1 MLHLQRFKANTP
13 MEMLYGPYY
22 PIGIQDFSEMRRLN
36 AVYVDKTKLVY
47 NLTHTSKYVFLSRP
61 RRFGKSLLSSTLQ
74 YYFEGRKD
82 LFEGL
87 AMERLEKEWTKYPVF
102 HFDLST
108 AKGKPLADMREDI
121 SMQLEDFE
129 VIYGIDNKVPA
140 LGTRLKKLIKQA
152 YDQSGQQVVVLIDE
166 YDAPI
171 LDVLHDDEKREEVR
185 MLLREFYAPL
195 KACDPYLRFAFIT
208 GISMFSQLSIFSEL
222 NNLKIISRYDAYAS
236 ICGITEQ
243 ELKDNFQYGI
253 DKMAKSLG
261 YSYDEMIVR
270 LKDAY
275 DGYHFCKNSEGVF
288 NPFSL
293 LNAFDNNELRSYWFQ
308 SGTPRFLIE
317 MLKKYQHEGK
327 FNIDTLDSS
336 KTMSPSAFESP
347 LEMQTGPIPLL
358 YQAGYLTIKDYDRE
372 ADSYTL
378 TIPNSEVRVGLLK
391 NLLPLYSEVDANDV
405 QDNASHASVAFRKG
419 NPDRAMQLL
428 QSLLASI
435 PFMRGDKDILGDAEK
450 TEAYYHRI
458 FYFFFRMLY
467 NEVNAEVRNTVGATD
482 VVIKTRKYIY
492 VVELKIDSSA
502 DVALQQIEE
511 KGYATPYLTDSR
523 QLIKLGVNFSTATRT
538 LSDWK
543 QA

>member
-13 MEMLYGPYY
+13 MAILNEPYY
-22 PIGIQDFSEMRRLN
+22 PIGIQSFEKLRSLN
-36 AVYVDKTKLVY
+36 AVYVDKTELIYKLVR
-47 NLTHTSKYVFLSRP
+47 TSTSVFLSRP
-61 RRFGKSLLSSTLQ
+61 RRFGKSLLNSTLQ
-74 YYFEGRKD
+74 CYFEGRKD

-87 AMERLEKEWTKYPVF
+87 AMERLETEWTKYPVF

-108 AKGKPLADMREDI
+108 AKGKPLADMRRNI
-121 SMQLEDFE
+121 SMQLCRFE
-129 VIYGIDNKVPA
+129 KSYGITETISS
-140 LGTRLKKLIKQA
+140 LGDRLDTLIHTA
-152 YDQSGQQVVVLIDE
+152 YEVTNQKAVVLIDE

-195 KACDPYLRFAFIT
+195 KACDPYIRFAFIT

-253 DKMAKSLG
+253 DTMAKSLG
-261 YSYDEMIVR
+261 YSYDEVIVR

-327 FNIDTLDSS
+327 FNIDILDSS

-419 NPDRAMQLL
+419 DPGKAMQLL

-467 NEVNAEVRNTVGATD
+467 NEVNAEVRNSVGATD
-482 VVIKTRKYIY
+482 VVIKTPKYIY

-502 DVALQQIEE
+502 DTALQQIEE
-511 KGYATPYLTDSR
+511 KGYATPYLTDPR
-523 QLIKLGVNFSTATRT
+523 LLIKLGVNFSTATRT
-538 LSDWK
+538 LTDWK

>member
-1 MLHLQRFKANTP
+1 
-13 MEMLYGPYY
+13 
-22 PIGIQDFSEMRRLN
+22 
-36 AVYVDKTKLVY
+36 
-47 NLTHTSKYVFLSRP
+47 
-61 RRFGKSLLSSTLQ
+61 
-74 YYFEGRKD
+74 
-82 LFEGL
+82 
-87 AMERLEKEWTKYPVF
+87 
-102 HFDLST
+102 
-108 AKGKPLADMREDI
+108 
-121 SMQLEDFE
+121 MQLCRFE
-129 VIYGIDNKVPA
+129 KSYGITETISS
-140 LGTRLKKLIKQA
+140 LGDRLDTLIHTA
-152 YDQSGQQVVVLIDE
+152 YEVTNQKAVVLIDE

-195 KACDPYLRFAFIT
+195 KACDPYIRFAFIT

-253 DKMAKSLG
+253 DTMAKSLG
-261 YSYDEMIVR
+261 YSYDEVIVR

-327 FNIDTLDSS
+327 FNIDILDSS

-419 NPDRAMQLL
+419 DPGKAMQLL

-467 NEVNAEVRNTVGATD
+467 NEVNAEVRNSVGATD
-482 VVIKTRKYIY
+482 VVIKTPKYIY

-502 DVALQQIEE
+502 DTALQQIEE
-511 KGYATPYLTDSR
+511 KGYATPYLTDPR
-523 QLIKLGVNFSTATRT
+523 LLIKLGVNFSTATRT
-538 LSDWK
+538 LTDWK

>member
-1 MLHLQRFKANTP
+1 
-13 MEMLYGPYY
+13 MLYGPYY

-36 AVYVDKTKLVY
+36 AVYVDKTELVY
-47 NLTHTSKYVFLSRP
+47 KLTHTSKYVFLSRP

-87 AMERLEKEWTKYPVF
+87 AMERLETEWTKYPVF

-108 AKGKPLADMREDI
+108 AKGKPLVDMRENI
-121 SMQLEDFE
+121 SRQLIYFE
-129 VIYGIDNKVPA
+129 AKYGISDKDSA
-140 LGTRLKKLIKQA
+140 LGTRLQTLLRQA
-152 YDQSGQQVVVLIDE
+152 YEQSGQKAVVLIDE

-222 NNLKIISRYDAYAS
+222 NNLKIISRSSEYAS
-236 ICGITEQ
+236 ICGITEK

-253 DKMAKSLG
+253 DKMSKSLG

-275 DGYHFCKNSEGVF
+275 DGYHFSEKSEGVY

-293 LNAFDNNELRSYWFQ
+293 LNAFYDNRLGSYWFQ

-378 TIPNSEVRVGLLK
+378 KIPNSEVRIGLLK
-391 NLLPLYSEVDANDV
+391 NLLPLYSEVDTNDV

-419 NPDRAMQLL
+419 DPDRAMQLL

-435 PFMRGDKDILGDAEK
+435 PFMRGDKDIFSDTEK

-467 NEVNAEVRNTVGATD
+467 NEVNAEVRNSVGATD
-482 VVIKTRKYIY
+482 VVIKTPKYIY
-492 VVELKIDSSA
+492 VVELKIDSSV

-511 KGYATPYLTDSR
+511 KGYATPYLSDPR
-523 QLIKLGVNFSTATRT
+523 QLVKLGVNFSTATRT

>member
-1 MLHLQRFKANTP
+1 
-13 MEMLYGPYY
+13 
-22 PIGIQDFSEMRRLN
+22 
-36 AVYVDKTKLVY
+36 
-47 NLTHTSKYVFLSRP
+47 
-61 RRFGKSLLSSTLQ
+61 
-74 YYFEGRKD
+74 
-82 LFEGL
+82 
-87 AMERLEKEWTKYPVF
+87 
-102 HFDLST
+102 
-108 AKGKPLADMREDI
+108 
-121 SMQLEDFE
+121 
-129 VIYGIDNKVPA
+129 
-140 LGTRLKKLIKQA
+140 
-152 YDQSGQQVVVLIDE
+152 
-166 YDAPI
+166 
-171 LDVLHDDEKREEVR
+171 

-195 KACDPYLRFAFIT
+195 KACDSYIRFAFIT

-222 NNLKIISRYDAYAS
+222 NNLEIISRNNTYAA

-253 DKMAKSLG
+253 DKMAESWG

-293 LNAFDNNELRSYWFQ
+293 LSALKNNDLGSYWFQ

-317 MLKKYQHEGK
+317 MLKKYQHDGK
-327 FNIDTLDSS
+327 FNIDSLDSS
-336 KTMSPSAFESP
+336 KTMSPSTFETP

-358 YQAGYLTIKDYDRE
+358 YQSGYLTIKDYDRE

-378 TIPNSEVRVGLLK
+378 KIPNSEVRVGLLK

-419 NPDRAMQLL
+419 DPGKAMQLL

-458 FYFFFRMLY
+458 FYFFFCMLY
-467 NEVNAEVRNTVGATD
+467 NEVNAEVRNSVGATD

-511 KGYATPYLTDSR
+511 KGYATPYLNDPR
-523 QLIKLGVNFSTATRT
+523 QLIKLGVNFSTASRT
-538 LSDWK
+538 LSEWK